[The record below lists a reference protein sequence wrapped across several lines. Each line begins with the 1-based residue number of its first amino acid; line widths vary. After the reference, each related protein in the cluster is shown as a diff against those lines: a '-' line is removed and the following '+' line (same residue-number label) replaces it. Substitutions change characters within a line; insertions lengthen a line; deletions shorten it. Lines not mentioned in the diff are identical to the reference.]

1 MRVDNDELTDWTTW
15 SYKYHQTFLTV
26 ELLLTFS
33 AWLKYKRIFYKC
45 VQGCTPSFL
54 ISGSNTTH
62 HSTGHRHP
70 HFLLFKIKTKV
81 PERLVKLSR
90 SAQQEVAAP
99 SFEPKESS
107 A

>member
-1 MRVDNDELTDWTTW
+1 MCLGA
-15 SYKYHQTFLTV
+15 HTFLSHFRV
-26 ELLLTFS
+26 E
-33 AWLKYKRIFYKC
+33 
-45 VQGCTPSFL
+45 
-54 ISGSNTTH
+54 TTH
-62 HSTGHRHP
+62 HNTGHRHP
-70 HFLLFKIKTKV
+70 HFLLFKIKTKA